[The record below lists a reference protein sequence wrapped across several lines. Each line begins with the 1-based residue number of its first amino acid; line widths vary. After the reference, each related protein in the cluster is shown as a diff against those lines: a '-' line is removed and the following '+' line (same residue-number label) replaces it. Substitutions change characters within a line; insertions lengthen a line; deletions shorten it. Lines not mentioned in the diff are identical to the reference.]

1 MSAIVLGLPK
11 DSLSTAPVNVT
22 LHDKATT
29 GKRPDDSRS
38 SATVSDS
45 SLLSWLLGSRSCGG
59 SIEPPAPRVIHMKRC
74 EHCGVW
80 SSDEIC
86 RCRKLLPPSSLD
98 LPDSDPAP
106 EALWQEF
113 GGEA

>member
-1 MSAIVLGLPK
+1 MSAIVLNLRP
-11 DSLSTAPVNVT
+11 T
-22 LHDKATT
+22 LGSDKATT
-29 GKRPDDSRS
+29 TNAPRESRS

-59 SIEPPAPRVIHMKRC
+59 STDAQQPRVIHMKRC
-74 EHCGVW
+74 EFCGVW

-98 LPDSDPAP
+98 TPDGEPAT

>member
-1 MSAIVLGLPK
+1 MSAIV
-11 DSLSTAPVNVT
+11 PV
-22 LHDKATT
+22 LYPSDKATIMNDQ
-29 GKRPDDSRS
+29 RESHS

-59 SIEPPAPRVIHMKRC
+59 SIETPTETRVIHLKRC

-80 SSDEIC
+80 SNDEIC

-98 LPDSDPAP
+98 TPDGEAAP

>member
-1 MSAIVLGLPK
+1 VSAIV
-11 DSLSTAPVNVT
+11 PVLYPSDKVT
-22 LHDKATT
+22 TMNAQRES
-29 GKRPDDSRS
+29 RP

-59 SIEPPAPRVIHMKRC
+59 FTEPEAGPRIIHMKRC

-80 SSDEIC
+80 SNDEIC

-98 LPDSDPAP
+98 QPDGEPVP

-113 GGEA
+113 GGES

>member
-1 MSAIVLGLPK
+1 MSAIVLGL
-11 DSLSTAPVNVT
+11 SSQRLN
-22 LHDKATT
+22 KATT
-29 GKRPDDSRS
+29 TNDQRESRS

-59 SIEPPAPRVIHMKRC
+59 SIEPRIIQMKRC

-86 RCRKLLPPSSLD
+86 RCRKLLPPSSLETPE
-98 LPDSDPAP
+98 PDV